1 MAAITSLGIGSGVDI
16 NSMVNQLVA
25 LESRPL
31 TQMQSAARALQT
43 QISSYGQLQSLFGA
57 LQTAAGKL
65 SGTSLWQQSKAA
77 SSDDSA
83 VSVVGGSGSGAAA
96 GSYSVS
102 VQNLAASQTVVSAG
116 AYASA
121 SEPVGAG
128 TLTIDIGSWDLPP
141 MNFVP
146 QVGRAPVQVTVDGSD
161 TLATLRDKINGAG
174 AGVTASIITDSAGA
188 RLALRATDSGQSKAF
203 RIGVADNDGGPA
215 GDGAGL
221 SRFGFD
227 PASGLVNMEQ
237 KVPGED
243 ARATV
248 NGIDVVSSSNELSGV
263 VDGLTLRL
271 RKENF
276 GSADI
281 AVTNDREAVKTAVQG
296 FADAFNALAKAL
308 AEQTKYDAAS
318 KTGGPLQGDSAAT
331 GLQRQLRALVN
342 TGSGASAAFGRLS
355 DVGLTMQR
363 DGTLAVDGAKLDTAT
378 GNLAELKNAFANLD
392 TGNSANDGFA
402 RRFSAL
408 ATQVLGIDG
417 SLTTRADG
425 LRERL
430 NKNGED
436 QTRLEERVDRYRTR
450 LVAQYT
456 AMDANL
462 SRLNSLSAYMDQQL
476 AALTQSNSSKR

>member
-16 NSMVNQLVA
+16 NSMVTQLVA

-31 TQMQSAARALQT
+31 TQMQSAAKALQT
-43 QISSYGQLQSLFGA
+43 QVSSYGQLSSLFSA
-57 LQTAAGKL
+57 LQTAANKL
-65 SGTSLWQQSKAA
+65 TGTSLWQQSKA
-77 SSDDSA
+77 STSDDTA
-83 VSVVGGSGSGAAA
+83 VSIVGGSSAAA

-102 VQNLAASQTVVSAG
+102 VQNLATNQTVVSTA
-116 AYASA
+116 AYGSA
-121 SEPVGAG
+121 SELAGSG

-146 QVGRAPVQVTVDGSD
+146 QVGRTPVQVTVDPGD
-161 TLATLRDKINGAG
+161 TLAQMRDKINAAG
-174 AGVTASIITDSAGA
+174 AGVTASIVTDSSGA
-188 RLALRATDSGQSKAF
+188 RLALRSTATGEDNAF
-203 RIGVADNDGGPA
+203 RISVWDNDGGAA

-227 PASGLVNMEQ
+227 PATGLVNMEQ
-237 KVPGED
+237 KVAAEN

-248 NGIDVVSSSNELSGV
+248 NGIDVVSASNELSTV
-263 VDGLTLRL
+263 IEGLTLRL

-276 GSADI
+276 GSAEV
-281 AVTNDREAVKTAVQG
+281 AVSTDREAVKTAIQS
-296 FADAFNALAKAL
+296 FADAFNALSKNI

-342 TGSGASAAFGRLS
+342 AGSGASTVFTRLS
-355 DVGLTMQR
+355 EVGLTMQR
-363 DGTLAVDGAKLDTAT
+363 DGTLSVDSAKLDSATADLT
-378 GNLAELKNAFANLD
+378 ELKKAFANSD
-392 TGNSANDGFA
+392 TLNSANDGFG

-417 SLTTRADG
+417 SLTTRTEG
-425 LRERL
+425 LRERISQ
-430 NKNGED
+430 NSED
-436 QTRLEERVDRYRTR
+436 QAKLEERVERFRTR
-450 LVAQYT
+450 LIAQYT

-462 SRLNSLSAYMDQQL
+462 ARLNSLSSYMEQQL
-476 AALTQSNSSKR
+476 ASLTRSNGNS